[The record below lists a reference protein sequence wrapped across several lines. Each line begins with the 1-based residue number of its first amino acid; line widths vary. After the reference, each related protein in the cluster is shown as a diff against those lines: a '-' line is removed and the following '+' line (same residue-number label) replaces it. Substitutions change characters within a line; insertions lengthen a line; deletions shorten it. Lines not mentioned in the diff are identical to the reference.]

1 MTHAC
6 CANCRI
12 RFTPTSAAHLA
23 ACPACGE
30 PLQPLGALAGAVGY
44 RLFRLE
50 DVPIAPSDAV
60 DVSMPVAGEVSM
72 PIPGPRP
79 G

>member
-12 RFTPTSAAHLA
+12 RFTPAVAAHLL

-30 PLQPLGALAGAVGY
+30 PLQPLDALAGAVGY

-50 DVPIAPSDAV
+50 DVPRDLPDAIA
-60 DVSMPVAGEVSM
+60 VSM
-72 PIPGPRP
+72 PIPDP
-79 G
+79 GSGG